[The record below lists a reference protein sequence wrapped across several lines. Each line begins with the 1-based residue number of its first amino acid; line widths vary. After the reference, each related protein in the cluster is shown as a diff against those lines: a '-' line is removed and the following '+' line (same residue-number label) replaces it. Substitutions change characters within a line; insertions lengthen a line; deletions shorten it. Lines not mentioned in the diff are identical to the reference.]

1 MDATISVICYKSKT
15 LANGEHPLMLR
26 IAQNGKSTYKSL
38 KISVAAKHWD
48 FERNVP
54 KPNNPNKDLIQ
65 KIILKTNLDY
75 QQKILEKKANSEEFT
90 ASSLINEQKDSIKAK
105 TVEEFYLSLIED
117 LKQKGRIGNSY
128 AYLNSYNT
136 LRNFNKGKK
145 LNYTFSHIDVSF
157 CKKFEDWMRSKGNK
171 DTTLSYQFRTLRT
184 TYNKAIE
191 AKIVAREKNPFIE
204 YKLSHFNTKTIKRAL
219 SKNDILKIINA
230 NCNGQS
236 KLRQLTHDLF
246 SFSYLCGGV
255 SFVDIANLTRQN
267 IVEDRLIYQR
277 QKTHGNINL
286 LLSKEVSTIIA
297 KYSTYQQEAEYLFP
311 ILHCKRH
318 ITPMQKNN
326 RVHKICHQVNTELR
340 KFAQELGITAEVTTY
355 VARHSFATILKK
367 SGVNIGIISQALGHQ
382 DIKTTQIYLSKFDNE
397 QVDDAMKN
405 LL

>member
-1 MDATISVICYKSKT
+1 MDATVSVICYKSKT

-65 KIILKTNLDY
+65 KIILKTKLDY

-171 DTTLSYQFRTLRT
+171 DTTLSYQFRTLRA

-219 SKNDILKIINA
+219 SKNDILKLINA

-246 SFSYLCGGV
+246 SFSYLCGGI
-255 SFVDIANLTRQN
+255 SFVDIANLTHQN

-286 LLSKEVSTIIA
+286 LLSKEASTIIA

-318 ITPMQKNN
+318 ITPMQKSN

-340 KFAQELGITAEVTTY
+340 AFAKELGITAEVTTY